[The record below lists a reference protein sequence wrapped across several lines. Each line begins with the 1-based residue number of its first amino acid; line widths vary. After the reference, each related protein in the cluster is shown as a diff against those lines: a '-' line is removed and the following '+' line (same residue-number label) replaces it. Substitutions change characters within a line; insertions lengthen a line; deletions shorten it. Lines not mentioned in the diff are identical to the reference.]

1 MKSPPANTG
10 DARDPDWIPGSGR
23 SSGGGNGNPLETPS
37 RARASS
43 CQAMGTTWFF
53 SCLFS
58 PALPGRMA
66 AHGSEAE
73 PGGAGGLWVAGTRK
87 ELVCWF
93 SLKAQAVGINRSTQ
107 GGLQKE
113 QVALGQMKG
122 SLWRSSLQPPPPT
135 ARCLSQLGK

>member
-1 MKSPPANTG
+1 
-10 DARDPDWIPGSGR
+10 
-23 SSGGGNGNPLETPS
+23 
-37 RARASS
+37 
-43 CQAMGTTWFF
+43 
-53 SCLFS
+53 
-58 PALPGRMA
+58 MA

-113 QVALGQMKG
+113 QVALGPMKG
-122 SLWRSSLQPPPPT
+122 SLWRSSLQPPPRGHKNRRAIVADAT
-135 ARCLSQLGK
+135 LYCTVIRHK